1 MVKNTKAKDLKKKKL
16 QSKENLAI
24 KNISTSI
31 KNKPIK
37 KIEGQ
42 DKEKKSVK
50 KESMISILIDK
61 LLALFS
67 SQSKKKTQSAKSTIS
82 PNKQSANNKSEIKKE
97 IEEEED
103 VLDDLFV
110 DYEEEKQDNKKT
122 KKKIDEDEN
131 ENVEEG
137 EKKDEKMKS
146 IKEKFLNK
154 DGIKKPKSLKE
165 LQEEAKKKSDEKSGK
180 SFSEGSAAKGD
191 LKKIGDGHAKT
202 LKKKPGPL
210 DPKVFLI
217 RGKDNGRPAWHY
229 VLIPHENIK
238 KLKVQKA
245 GTNIDVTDFGK
256 IIRSGWGENPSD
268 AIVEEVEAEYGETQ

>member
-1 MVKNTKAKDLKKKKL
+1 
-16 QSKENLAI
+16 
-24 KNISTSI
+24 
-31 KNKPIK
+31 
-37 KIEGQ
+37 
-42 DKEKKSVK
+42 
-50 KESMISILIDK
+50 
-61 LLALFS
+61 
-67 SQSKKKTQSAKSTIS
+67 
-82 PNKQSANNKSEIKKE
+82 
-97 IEEEED
+97 
-103 VLDDLFV
+103 
-110 DYEEEKQDNKKT
+110 
-122 KKKIDEDEN
+122 
-131 ENVEEG
+131 
-137 EKKDEKMKS
+137 MKS

-180 SFSEGSAAKGD
+180 SFSEGSAATGD

-229 VLIPHENIK
+229 VLITHENIK